1 MSLKK
6 LSKNEQLVL
15 YGLVKNPLLND
26 RELAE
31 SLKLN
36 ISTLT
41 AIKNRL
47 KKNKYFTTIRIPM
60 LQNVG
65 CELMGVAT
73 LKLNIML
80 TPEQMT
86 KIEKEFKG
94 KYPEIVFMM
103 YESEFMLCITIGQNF
118 TEIRKVVDEIKAIL
132 LKHDALDLPGINNLY
147 FPYQTTR
154 IFNYFDYG
162 LLLQRAFG
170 IKEKEDKKK
179 EGKPPAETPP
189 ELKKLSK
196 IEKIVY
202 YGLIKYPDY
211 PDKKIAEYTNVTRQ
225 VVARLRKEFETD
237 NLIRTVKIPNLQMLG
252 FQIVSYATANINM
265 KVVQEVRKK
274 GSKMILQDI
283 PTIFWASG
291 SVESVIISA
300 MQDFDDYKD
309 LYVKGFGHLKR
320 YNFIMEM
327 PEPKSL
333 SVNYLKYI
341 KNHDYAPLVKK
352 VFEITEV
359 D

>member
-147 FPYQTTR
+147 FP
-154 IFNYFDYG
+154 
-162 LLLQRAFG
+162 
-170 IKEKEDKKK
+170 
-179 EGKPPAETPP
+179 KPPEY
-189 ELKKLSK
+189 S
-196 IEKIVY
+196 II
-202 YGLIKYPDY
+202 LIMDY
-211 PDKKIAEYTNVTRQ
+211 FFK
-225 VVARLRKEFETD
+225 
-237 NLIRTVKIPNLQMLG
+237 
-252 FQIVSYATANINM
+252 
-265 KVVQEVRKK
+265 
-274 GSKMILQDI
+274 
-283 PTIFWASG
+283 
-291 SVESVIISA
+291 
-300 MQDFDDYKD
+300 
-309 LYVKGFGHLKR
+309 GHLESRRRRTRKR
-320 YNFIMEM
+320 RVSPRQKHLQNLRNS
-327 PEPKSL
+327 PR
-333 SVNYLKYI
+333 
-341 KNHDYAPLVKK
+341 
-352 VFEITEV
+352 
-359 D
+359 

>member
-1 MSLKK
+1 
-6 LSKNEQLVL
+6 
-15 YGLVKNPLLND
+15 
-26 RELAE
+26 
-31 SLKLN
+31 
-36 ISTLT
+36 
-41 AIKNRL
+41 
-47 KKNKYFTTIRIPM
+47 
-60 LQNVG
+60 
-65 CELMGVAT
+65 
-73 LKLNIML
+73 
-80 TPEQMT
+80 
-86 KIEKEFKG
+86 
-94 KYPEIVFMM
+94 
-103 YESEFMLCITIGQNF
+103 
-118 TEIRKVVDEIKAIL
+118 
-132 LKHDALDLPGINNLY
+132 
-147 FPYQTTR
+147 
-154 IFNYFDYG
+154 
-162 LLLQRAFG
+162 
-170 IKEKEDKKK
+170 
-179 EGKPPAETPP
+179 
-189 ELKKLSK
+189 
-196 IEKIVY
+196 VY